1 MITQEPSPSF
11 AQVQPNL
18 RGQTEAHRGWTNG
31 VSEAY
36 NGKKWTCL
44 SESLSP
50 ATAEVTQF
58 SIQLPQGL
66 PPLRLSFGM
75 DQIRQPL
82 HLGQAQLSVSKG
94 PPGEL
99 ARFRRP

>member
-11 AQVQPNL
+11 AQVQPSL
-18 RGQTEAHRGWTNG
+18 RARLKGWTSG

-36 NGKKWTCL
+36 SGQIWTCL

-50 ATAEVTQF
+50 ATAEVAQF
-58 SIQLPQGL
+58 SVQLPQGL

-99 ARFRRP
+99 ACFCRP